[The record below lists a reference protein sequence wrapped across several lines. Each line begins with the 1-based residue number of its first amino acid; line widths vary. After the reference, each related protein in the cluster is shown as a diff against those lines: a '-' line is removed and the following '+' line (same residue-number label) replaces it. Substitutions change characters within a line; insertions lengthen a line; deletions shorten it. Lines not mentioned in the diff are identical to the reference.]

1 MTLKCTILKCYKLF
15 KTPILQKTCELAAST
30 NILLMQPFSGVLTKG
45 FSENMKQIYRKTPM
59 LIAVI
64 LLIALLLILSQKKE
78 KLYGQLRK
86 KKKGKTDTAW
96 DPIFQSYYTVG
107 LSHIHYQHLIRL
119 CLSKDI

>member
-86 KKKGKTDTAW
+86 KKRKNRYSMGPHIPKFLYSRVKSST
-96 DPIFQSYYTVG
+96 
-107 LSHIHYQHLIRL
+107 LSASHQTLFV
-119 CLSKDI
+119 